1 MNNNMSSTITCTKV
15 GDNVYKIS
23 MFKGYKYIDLYKD
36 KEYVEELIKYLQNVV
51 NDSYPTINVDSL
63 TDDDRKEYFEI

>member
-1 MNNNMSSTITCTKV
+1 
-15 GDNVYKIS
+15 

-51 NDSYPTINVDSL
+51 NDSYPSMDVNSL
-63 TDDDRKEYFEI
+63 TDDDKNEYFEI